1 MLWKSVV
8 SEKSAVGIF
17 YVWVSISVV
26 EQKDKVY
33 VVSVIVINNTIIIII
48 TMTIIMI
55 VMIDSY
61 MTYPENS

>member
-1 MLWKSVV
+1 MENFCFQQQKKAQW
-8 SEKSAVGIF
+8 AF

-33 VVSVIVINNTIIIII
+33 VVSVIVINIIIIIII
-48 TMTIIMI
+48 TIKFITI
-55 VMIDSY
+55 VMIDSN